1 LVISVHEQLKT
12 AIFLFR
18 FVTFFPFHELLKINE
33 ITA

>member
-18 FVTFFPFHELLKINE
+18 FVTFFPFHEPLKINE